1 MPYIKRTRKPL
12 RRRRPTT
19 MRRKRPMF
27 RRRPRTNALMV
38 RSRNIIPKRMFV
50 KLPYSTEHLGFVT
63 SSTIYSHQF
72 RVNSIFDPDY
82 TYTGHQPK
90 GHDQYE
96 GLYRSYRVHGVL
108 VEAWSSTTSGSG
120 TLAGQ
125 SSFISIYPHKST
137 TVPTSTV
144 EVFESPDTKHRTFDA
159 TNPVYIKKYI
169 SCARVFG
176 QRKSV
181 YNTDVDYQALFGA
194 NPTNVAYVTVQV
206 CNVDQSTSTGFFLRV
221 KLTYYVELNDPL
233 QLGQS

>member
-1 MPYIKRTRKPL
+1 MPYTKRPI
-12 RRRRPTT
+12 RRF
-19 MRRKRPMF
+19 RRKRLIRNF
-27 RRRPRTNALMV
+27 RRKRVIRKPRSNAIVV

-72 RVNSIFDPDY
+72 RINSIYDPDY

-108 VEAWSSTTSGSG
+108 VEAWSSTTAGTG

-137 TVPTSTV
+137 TVPTSTI

-159 TNPVYIKKYI
+159 NNPVYIKKYVN
-169 SCARVFG
+169 CARVFG

-181 YNTDVDYQALFGA
+181 YNSDIDYQALFGA
-194 NPTNVAYVTVQV
+194 NPTNVAYATVQV
-206 CNVDQSTSTGFFLRV
+206 CNVDQTTSTGFFLRV
-221 KLTYYVELNDPL
+221 KLTYYVELCDPL